1 MIVSVCGAMVL
12 AAPAFAATTASFS
25 PANIQATAGNNFA
38 VTITVNPQGASD
50 YAEKLEVRYPADTLE
65 VKSFTLANVWMALTQ
80 PGYDSIDNT
89 AGVLVKSAGYPGGFS
104 SLVPFGTVSFYAKKA
119 GIGTIT
125 IGDHSLAFE
134 ANSQSALHGAPAS
147 FSIVVVP
154 VTASKNPA
162 PKENPPVRQN
172 AAPKNPV
179 VTPPKQQ
186 GSITPAPASQS
197 VPAGQPQSRSLLAAV
212 GALLTMGSG
221 NALVGILVL
230 LIILALIAYGIYFSM
245 QRKRKQ

>member
-25 PANIQATAGNNFA
+25 PTNIQATAGNNFA

-89 AGVLVKSAGYPGGFS
+89 AGVLVKTAGYPGGFS
-104 SLVPFGTVSFYAKKA
+104 SSVPFGTVSFYAKKA
-119 GIGTIT
+119 GTGTIT

-134 ANSQSALHGAPAS
+134 ASSQSALHGAPTS
-147 FSIVVVP
+147 FSIAAAVP
-154 VTASKNPA
+154 APAPKSPA
-162 PKENPPVRQN
+162 PKENPSVRQN
-172 AAPKNPV
+172 EAPKNPV
-179 VTPPKQQ
+179 VTPSKQQ
-186 GSITPAPASQS
+186 ELITPAPASQS
-197 VPAGQPQSRSLLAAV
+197 QSRSLLAAV

-221 NALVGILVL
+221 NALVGFLVL
-230 LIILALIAYGIYFSM
+230 FVILALIAYGIYFSM
-245 QRKRKQ
+245 RKRKQ